1 MGLREFSASRILNV
15 CIIQNREKCIFIY
28 TFHNKGPVLTIRV
41 NTPLNSL
48 YVKWLQIVKTKNRKK
63 SENYPNQA

>member
-1 MGLREFSASRILNV
+1 MGLREFSASRMMNV

-28 TFHNKGPVLTIRV
+28 TFPKKGPVLTIRV

-48 YVKWLQIVKTKNRKK
+48 YVKELQIVKTKNRKN